1 MKNQLLQQES
11 LIPEFIRKPKFLFIP
26 KKAHKKLKEIKDEE
40 FKRIHNNSNTARELC
55 LYFLSLLTSTIYE
68 NEFDRQGKHLNSS
81 ILQKMFRPNNS
92 KNKDNSIYARII
104 ELLERHSFIYVDRS
118 YAVGAYS
125 RKYFLNEDYRTGHAK
140 YRLKTPTVKAIV
152 YRNILEQ
159 LAKAQVNPIARNL
172 LTLYPRLELPT
183 IECLLEKG
191 KALTKSD
198 FKTKKGKKLTMRYRK
213 PNSYWSDSSER
224 AFVEDHI
231 ARYDYY
237 TSSGFMIPIIGGE
250 HCPRVYDS
258 LSLLPSWIRNE
269 IKYDGKPLYEADYKC
284 LHPNLIMTIYKGSTK
299 YLTHSGVE
307 RITGVEDVKIKHLSL
322 FNLEQSHFKGSKL
335 YHFYKNIEPE
345 VTSNVLRDKDNHGY
359 KITSKLL
366 FTLEAELMTKVI
378 EKLNAKGIYVPYIY
392 DALLT
397 TRANS
402 KEVVKIMNET
412 ALELNIYT
420 VAEFSTES

>member
-1 MKNQLLQQES
+1 MKNQLLLQES

-26 KKAHKKLKEIKDEE
+26 KKTHKKLKEIKDEE
-40 FKRIHNNSNTARELC
+40 FKSIHKNSNTAREMC
-55 LYFLSLLTSTIYE
+55 LYFLSLLTSTIFE
-68 NEFDRQGKHLNSS
+68 EDIERQGKHLHSQ
-81 ILQKMFRPNNS
+81 ILSKMLRPNNS
-92 KNKDNSIYARII
+92 KNKDNSIYSRVID
-104 ELLERHSFIYVDRS
+104 LLERHSFILIDRS

-125 RKYFLNEDYRTGHAK
+125 RKYFLTEEYRTGHTK
-140 YRLKTPTVKAIV
+140 YRLKSNYIKSIV
-152 YRNILEQ
+152 YRNILEK
-159 LAKAQVNPIARNL
+159 LAKAQINPIAKNL
-172 LTLYPRLELPT
+172 LTLYPKLELPS
-183 IECLLEKG
+183 IEYLLEKG
-191 KALTKSD
+191 KELTKAGYKS
-198 FKTKKGKKLTMRYRK
+198 KKGKNLTMRYRK
-213 PNSYWSDSSER
+213 PNSYWSDSKER

-231 ARYDYY
+231 SRYDYY
-237 TSSGFMIPIIGGE
+237 ISNGFMIPIIGGE

-269 IKYDGKPLYEADYKC
+269 IKYNGKPLFEADYKC

-307 RITGVEDVKIKHLSL
+307 KITGVENVKIKHLSL

-335 YHFYKNIEPE
+335 YHFYKDIEPE
-345 VTSNVLRDKDNHGY
+345 VVSNILKDKNNHGY

-378 EKLNAKGIYVPYIY
+378 ERLNVKGIYVPYIY

-397 TRANS
+397 TKANA
-402 KEVVKIMNET
+402 KEVVKTMNET

-420 VAEFSTES
+420 EAEFSTES